1 MSMGHRRPPRRRGGV
16 RRAARI
22 SLWTVLIV
30 VGVPVLLVLAIVA
43 LSPVRVTF
51 LTPQIELVAERLMS
65 RKLEIE
71 GELAVSLRKFAQVTV
86 GGLELE
92 GPDGAALVDFGTLSV
107 SLNPWALVFGR
118 LDGRIVIENGTA
130 GVLNV
135 AEAEARA
142 VSGKPLRFTGTGGLG
157 PLPGKLTLETAPPE
171 TFLGGRFTAPVEIV
185 LELADARLE
194 LGAEIVMP
202 AEAGPQR
209 LRFDLSGQSVAAFT
223 PLIDT
228 PLPPLGPYTLTGVAT
243 ATAKHLTIDD
253 LRLTVAASDL
263 TGRFDARLDRP
274 RPVVDVAL
282 RSEVLQLDDFLGLPL
297 TEEEQAAL
305 EAKEAAA
312 AAAAPPDEDEA
323 WVGDSLAGEHAEDLR
338 FLADLDVTLRVDVDE
353 VRSGADVLGG
363 GAPGVIVGED
373 RVTVDPIEVRTL
385 GGQVNMTIGLDGT
398 GEGLRAAWTADVD
411 KFDFGILLRRLDPET
426 KEGGLISVRADLDM
440 RAPDPRKLL
449 AGANGHLDLGVRPE
463 NLSAGLV
470 DLWAVSLFNALT
482 EEADPSEGGSQ
493 VNCAVVRLPVK
504 DGIMTDEVLLID
516 TSRIMIGGDI
526 QVDFI
531 AEKLELY
538 AVPESKRPQLFAAKT
553 PIQATGTLD
562 NFEVGPAPGGI
573 VGTVF
578 RIVTSPF
585 VYPFELGFSDKPS
598 ADGEPQCTEAYER
611 PVADLRKAAGVE
623 EEPAEDSSG
632 AATPNP

>member
-30 VGVPVLLVLAIVA
+30 VCVPVLLVLAIVA

-92 GPDGAALVDFGTLSV
+92 GPDGATLVDFGTLSV

-142 VSGKPLRFTGTGGLG
+142 VSGEPLRFEGTGGLG

-185 LELADARLE
+185 LALADARLE

-253 LRLTVAASDL
+253 LRLTVGASDL

-274 RPVVDVAL
+274 RPVIDVAL

-312 AAAAPPDEDEA
+312 AAAPPADDDEA
-323 WVGDSLAGEHAEDLR
+323 WVGDSLAGDYAEDLR
-338 FLADLDVTLRVDVDE
+338 FLADLDVTLKVDVDE
-353 VRSGADVLGG
+353 VRSGEDVLGG
-363 GAPGVIVGED
+363 GALGLIVGED
-373 RVTVDPIEVRTL
+373 RVTVDPIEVRTQ

-398 GEGLRAAWTADVD
+398 NPDILHAAWTADVD
-411 KFDFGILLRRLDPET
+411 RFDFGILLRRLDPET
-426 KEGGLISVRADLDM
+426 KEGGLVSVRGDLDM
-440 RAPDPRKLL
+440 RHAEPRKLM
-449 AGANGHLDLGVRPE
+449 AGANGHLDLGVWPE

-493 VNCAVVRLPVK
+493 VNCAVVRLAVK

-585 VYPFELGFSDKPS
+585 KYPFELAFSSKPT

-611 PVADLRKAAGVE
+611 PVAELRKAAGE
-623 EEPAEDSSG
+623 EEEEDSSG